1 MRGGAG
7 KTILSI
13 GIIAAWRARGH
24 QIAPFKKG
32 PDYIDA
38 GWLALAA
45 GRACYNL
52 DSFLIAPDNLR
63 ESFYSHTPENH
74 IAVIEGNRGLYD
86 GSDQHG
92 STSTAELSKML
103 NIPVILC
110 LDCTKSTRTVAATV
124 LGCLHFDPHVNISGV
139 VLNRVAGHRHETVI
153 RRTVEQRCGV
163 SVLGAIPKLRKQRFP
178 ERHMGLVPIPEHV
191 WAADAI
197 NAASDVAAQ
206 YIDLDQL
213 MEIAQP
219 KALAEADIDP
229 PLSATA
235 AIKTVAS
242 IEASITIPL
251 ATDTRPADKL
261 RIGVAQDSAF
271 QFYYAENLEALEA
284 SGAELIYISPLT
296 DQSVPQLDALY
307 IGGGFPETHAQELA
321 DNVSFRTA
329 LKNLAENGLP
339 IYAEC
344 GGLIYLGE
352 SLVLDET
359 KYPMA
364 GLLPIVFGLSAHP
377 QGHGY
382 TVIAVQRE
390 NPFFEIGAEIK
401 GHEFHYS
408 YILEWKGD
416 KSDLAFDMRRGTGF
430 ADGQDGVCYKNILAT
445 YTHIHALGTP
455 SWAQA
460 MIRNAQKYRKL
471 LIKERETH
479 EPTTGEVFQKVWD
492 NSEDDAYDDL

>member
-1 MRGGAG
+1 MDFSKIIIAAMRGGAG

-13 GIIAAWRARGH
+13 GIIAAWRARGY

-45 GRACYNL
+45 GRPCYNL

-103 NIPVILC
+103 DIPVILC

-124 LGCLHFDPHVNISGV
+124 LGCLHFDPQVNIAGV
-139 VLNRVAGHRHETVI
+139 VLNRVAGQRHETVI
-153 RRTVEQRCGV
+153 RRTVEQRCGL

-191 WAADAI
+191 WAGKAI
-197 NAASDVAAQ
+197 KAAADVAAQ
-206 YIDLDQL
+206 YIDLDKL
-213 MEIAQP
+213 LDIAQP
-219 KALAEADIDP
+219 KHQPSTEFGTSRTESVT
-229 PLSATA
+229 SASS
-235 AIKTVAS
+235 VQ
-242 IEASITIPL
+242 ASITTLP
-251 ATDTRPADKL
+251 AMNTQPTDNL
-261 RIGVAQDSAF
+261 RIGIAKDSAF
-271 QFYYAENLEALEA
+271 QFYYAENLEALETL
-284 SGAELIYISPLT
+284 GAELIYISPLT
-296 DQSVPQLDALY
+296 DPAIPEIDALY

-321 DNVSFRTA
+321 DNITFRTA
-329 LKNLAENGLP
+329 LKSLAENGLP
-339 IYAEC
+339 VYAEC

-352 SLVLDET
+352 SMVLDET
-359 KYPMA
+359 TYPMT

-377 QGHGY
+377 KGHGY
-382 TVIAVQRE
+382 TVIAVRRE
-390 NPFFEIGAEIK
+390 NPFFETGAEIK

-408 YILEWKGD
+408 YILKWKGD
-416 KSDLAFDMRRGTGF
+416 PGDLAFDMRRGTGF
-430 ADGQDGVCYKNILAT
+430 TDGRDGICHQNILAA

-455 SWAQA
+455 SWAPA
-460 MIRNAQKYRKL
+460 MLRNAQKYRDK
-471 LIKERETH
+471 K
-479 EPTTGEVFQKVWD
+479 
-492 NSEDDAYDDL
+492 SA

>member
-1 MRGGAG
+1 MDFSKIIIAAMRGGAG

-38 GWLALAA
+38 GWLAMA
-45 GRACYNL
+45 GGRSCYNL
-52 DSFLIAPDNLR
+52 DSFLITPDNLR

-103 NIPVILC
+103 DIPVILC
-110 LDCTKSTRTVAATV
+110 LDCTKSTRTVAASV
-124 LGCLHFDPHVNISGV
+124 LGCLHFDSNVNIAGV

-163 SVLGAIPKLRKQRFP
+163 SVLGAVPKLHKQRFP

-191 WAADAI
+191 WATDAI
-197 NAASDVAAQ
+197 EAAADVAAQ

-213 MEIAQP
+213 MEIAQA
-219 KALAEADIDP
+219 KD
-229 PLSATA
+229 SAATNTDAPQTSTA
-235 AIKTVAS
+235 TIVSS
-242 IEASITIPL
+242 IEDSPAIP
-251 ATDTRPADKL
+251 PAAAKQPAHKP
-261 RIGVAQDSAF
+261 RIGVAKDSAF

-296 DQSVPQLDALY
+296 DSTIPELDALY

-321 DNVSFRTA
+321 DNVAFRTV
-329 LKNLAENGLP
+329 LKELAENGLP

-344 GGLIYLGE
+344 GGLMYLGE
-352 SLVLDET
+352 SLVLDEII
-359 KYPMA
+359 YPMT
-364 GLLPIVFGLSAHP
+364 GLLPIVFGLSSRP

-382 TVIAVQRE
+382 TVISVKRK
-390 NPFFEIGAEIK
+390 NPFFEMGTEIK

-408 YILEWKGD
+408 HILEWKGGPD
-416 KSDLAFDMRRGTGF
+416 DLAFDMRRGTGF
-430 ADGQDGVCYKNILAT
+430 IDNQDGICYKNILAT

-455 SWAQA
+455 SWTQA
-460 MIRNAQKYRKL
+460 MIHNAQQYR
-471 LIKERETH
+471 
-479 EPTTGEVFQKVWD
+479 
-492 NSEDDAYDDL
+492 NS

>member
-1 MRGGAG
+1 MDFSKIIIAAMRGGAG

-13 GIIAAWRARGH
+13 GIIAAWRASGL

-63 ESFYSHTPENH
+63 ESFYTHTPENH

-124 LGCLHFDPHVNISGV
+124 LGCLHFDPHVNIAGV

-163 SVLGAIPKLRKQRFP
+163 PVLGAVPKLRKQRFP

-206 YIDLDQL
+206 YIDLDRL
-213 MEIAQP
+213 MEIAQSEDP
-219 KALAEADIDP
+219 HPADKDAP
-229 PLSATA
+229 PTETAT
-235 AIKTVAS
+235 TVS
-242 IEASITIPL
+242 LIEDSPARPL
-251 ATDTRPADKL
+251 AVDNRPTHKL
-261 RIGVAQDSAF
+261 RIGVAKDSAF

-296 DQSVPQLDALY
+296 DLSVPKFDALY
-307 IGGGFPETHAQELA
+307 IGGGFPETHAQALG

-329 LKNLAENGLP
+329 LKELAENGLP

-344 GGLIYLGE
+344 GGLMYLGE
-352 SLVLDET
+352 SLVLNET
-359 KYPMA
+359 VFPMT
-364 GLLPIVFGLSAHP
+364 GLLPIVFGLSSRP

-382 TVIAVQRE
+382 TVIAVQRK
-390 NPFFEIGAEIK
+390 NPFFEVGAEIK

-408 YILEWKGD
+408 HILEWNGD
-416 KSDLAFDMRRGTGF
+416 KNDLAFDMRRGTGF
-430 ADGQDGVCYKNILAT
+430 TDGQDGLCYKNILAT

-460 MIRNAQKYRKL
+460 MIRNAQLYRD
-471 LIKERETH
+471 
-479 EPTTGEVFQKVWD
+479 QKP
-492 NSEDDAYDDL
+492 A

>member
-1 MRGGAG
+1 MDVSKIIIAAMRGGAG

-13 GIIAAWRARGH
+13 GIIAAWRARGY

-45 GRACYNL
+45 GRSCYNL
-52 DSFLIAPDNLR
+52 DSFLITPDCLR

-86 GSDQHG
+86 GSDLHG

-110 LDCTKSTRTVAATV
+110 LDCTKSTRTVAAAV
-124 LGCLHFDPHVNISGV
+124 LGCLHFDAHVNIAGV
-139 VLNRVAGHRHETVI
+139 VLNRVAGERHETVI

-163 SVLGAIPKLRKQRFP
+163 SVLGAVPKLRKQRFP

-197 NAASDVAAQ
+197 KAAGDVAAQ
-206 YIDLDQL
+206 YIDLDEL
-213 MEIAQP
+213 MEIAQT
-219 KALAEADIDP
+219 KAQSKDQPTADTGA
-229 PLSATA
+229 PLTETA
-235 AIKTVAS
+235 IAVHS
-242 IEASITIPL
+242 IE
-251 ATDTRPADKL
+251 DRPEVPPVVGAQPALKL
-261 RIGVAQDSAF
+261 RIGVAKDSAF

-284 SGAELIYISPLT
+284 LGAELIYISPLT
-296 DQSVPQLDALY
+296 DLTVPQLDALY
-307 IGGGFPETHAQELA
+307 IGGGFPETHAQALA
-321 DNVSFRTA
+321 ENVAFRTA

-344 GGLIYLGE
+344 GGLMYLGE
-352 SLVLDET
+352 SLVLNET
-359 KYPMA
+359 KYPMT
-364 GLLPIVFGLSAHP
+364 GLLPIVFGLSSRP

-382 TVIAVQRE
+382 TVISVQRE
-390 NPFFEIGAEIK
+390 NLFFDKGAEIK

-416 KSDLAFDMRRGTGF
+416 ESDLAFDMRRGTGLKNR
-430 ADGQDGVCYKNILAT
+430 QDGICYKNILAA
-445 YTHIHALGTP
+445 YTHVHALGTP
-455 SWAQA
+455 SWAHA
-460 MIRNAQKYRKL
+460 MIRNAQKYRD
-471 LIKERETH
+471 
-479 EPTTGEVFQKVWD
+479 QKP
-492 NSEDDAYDDL
+492 A

>member
-1 MRGGAG
+1 MDFSKIIIAAMRGGAG

-52 DSFLIAPDNLR
+52 DSFLIEPDCLR
-63 ESFYSHTPENH
+63 KSFYSHTPENH

-103 NIPVILC
+103 GIPVILC

-124 LGCLHFDPHVNISGV
+124 LGCLHFDPHVNIAGV
-139 VLNRVAGHRHETVI
+139 ILNRVAGQRHETVI

-163 SVLGAIPKLRKQRFP
+163 SVLGAVPKLRKQRFP

-191 WAADAI
+191 WATDAI
-197 NAASDVAAQ
+197 KAAADVAAQ
-206 YIDLDQL
+206 YIDLDML
-213 MEIAQP
+213 MEIALP
-219 KALAEADIDP
+219 KNLAAATDDLLTAMPTTVFSIEADIAK
-229 PLSATA
+229 PLTA
-235 AIKTVAS
+235 KS
-242 IEASITIPL
+242 RLSS
-251 ATDTRPADKL
+251 KL

-296 DQSVPQLDALY
+296 DPTIPKLDALY

-321 DNVSFRTA
+321 DNVSFKTA
-329 LKNLAENGLP
+329 LKNMAENGLP

-352 SLVLDET
+352 ALVLDET
-359 KYPMA
+359 KYSMA
-364 GLLPIVFGLSAHP
+364 GLLPIVFGLSSRP

-382 TVIAVQRE
+382 TVISVQRE
-390 NPFFEIGAEIK
+390 NPFFEMGAEIK

-408 YILEWKGD
+408 YISEWKGD
-416 KSDLAFDMRRGTGF
+416 SDDLAFDMHRGTGF
-430 ADGQDGVCYKNILAT
+430 INNRDGVCYKNILAT

-460 MIRNAQKYRKL
+460 MIRNAQQYRDQ
-471 LIKERETH
+471 E
-479 EPTTGEVFQKVWD
+479 
-492 NSEDDAYDDL
+492 SA